1 MYADDRQ
8 CEALARERGLGVGE
22 IGRTD
27 GSLIGEET
35 AKAFHGRRDS
45 GEEHRTALRDHG
57 ESYSFRAPFR
67 YP

>member
-1 MYADDRQ
+1 MHSHDCQRK
-8 CEALARERGLGVGE
+8 ALARERRLGLRE

-27 GSLIGEET
+27 GSLIGEYT

-45 GEEHRTALRDHG
+45 GEEHGTALGDHG
-57 ESYSFRAPFR
+57 ECYSSRAPFR